1 MDLLMSDVCE
11 RMELAIS
18 RLSEVFEEQWT
29 CENESFAPFKDYF
42 TKTANFLLQV
52 YDVHNLVNEPG
63 APSMSMEEWQQLN
76 ARLYEDILPEAY
88 ADSYANPAYACKML
102 GREYGQILSALYAE
116 LRSTIV
122 YAYENR
128 KYDML
133 SLFEL
138 YLEIYGKFAE
148 AETALPKTKYI
159 RESIYYY
166 MYDYADVIVADRI
179 RETICPEDNLA
190 LDIVLRSDLSDFRYL
205 YRYGE
210 YIGDNE
216 IKTAEYFNKLDESL
230 VRAMA
235 KTYVDGFIKGFETMR
250 IDIKPKKSVN
260 IRYSIGQERMVR
272 MAIEMFEE
280 HGLKPIIFRYAV
292 SRMNRRLTS
301 RVGYIGTPANK
312 QYEYDHRMDE
322 ALFYDKAFTERKLEV
337 AADVYEKHKQQAK
350 EYAGPACIEVFGEN
364 PFAPETCE
372 DALKLS

>member
-166 MYDYADVIVADRI
+166 MLW
-179 RETICPEDNLA
+179 T
-190 LDIVLRSDLSDFRYL
+190 
-205 YRYGE
+205 
-210 YIGDNE
+210 
-216 IKTAEYFNKLDESL
+216 
-230 VRAMA
+230 
-235 KTYVDGFIKGFETMR
+235 
-250 IDIKPKKSVN
+250 
-260 IRYSIGQERMVR
+260 
-272 MAIEMFEE
+272 
-280 HGLKPIIFRYAV
+280 
-292 SRMNRRLTS
+292 
-301 RVGYIGTPANK
+301 
-312 QYEYDHRMDE
+312 
-322 ALFYDKAFTERKLEV
+322 
-337 AADVYEKHKQQAK
+337 VY
-350 EYAGPACIEVFGEN
+350 
-364 PFAPETCE
+364 
-372 DALKLS
+372 